1 MTMQVSPRVVGISGV
16 SVGIPNIEWSQPA
29 KGYLVLFET
38 RMYKPN
44 LPNKIHFDVFVGLGV
59 NFLIVFEINNLR
71 VLTNEKPGFLP
82 SYSNWYKVAHVAN

>member
-1 MTMQVSPRVVGISGV
+1 
-16 SVGIPNIEWSQPA
+16 
-29 KGYLVLFET
+29 
-38 RMYKPN
+38 MYKPN